1 MAFVMGGA
9 VDVPGNTPRN
19 PDAEYNLWVDP
30 VAAAEV
36 FASGMPITL
45 VSLDATSQVP
55 MSGLH
60 LRVLQEHQATPIAA
74 AVVTMLEANA
84 GFLESG
90 EMFFWD
96 QVAAAL
102 LVDEGLAGFETMRL
116 AVVTEGER
124 DVVGRTVRSDDGEEV
139 RVAMTVD
146 AERFEREFL
155 SALAGED
162 VGPVEEPPKTPA
174 ASVAELVD
182 ALFAAAAGGDAD
194 AWQGLCTD
202 EALQSVYLVT
212 GQIGRLMDSYP
223 MAYWDPGADPL
234 EGMEILGEPLVAG
247 DAAAIPVRYTV
258 PGQTQP
264 ATGFLVIVGGQVAGG
279 LLVAGGASF
288 FAEGGPTA
296 DPAVAQALVVAQVA
310 AWNADDVDGVLATMT
325 DDVAFWGTVV
335 YPDTMDSGP
344 ALRDLLVGAFSLA
357 FEVTGPPVVSG
368 PFAVVPMRFADEM
381 SGEAIDLLGA
391 LWLRDGKIALQAI
404 AMGERGY

>member
-1 MAFVMGGA
+1 
-9 VDVPGNTPRN
+9 
-19 PDAEYNLWVDP
+19 
-30 VAAAEV
+30 
-36 FASGMPITL
+36 
-45 VSLDATSQVP
+45 
-55 MSGLH
+55 
-60 LRVLQEHQATPIAA
+60 
-74 AVVTMLEANA
+74 
-84 GFLESG
+84 
-90 EMFFWD
+90 
-96 QVAAAL
+96 
-102 LVDEGLAGFETMRL
+102 
-116 AVVTEGER
+116 
-124 DVVGRTVRSDDGEEV
+124 
-139 RVAMTVD
+139 
-146 AERFEREFL
+146 
-155 SALAGED
+155 
-162 VGPVEEPPKTPA
+162 
-174 ASVAELVD
+174 
-182 ALFAAAAGGDAD
+182 
-194 AWQGLCTD
+194 
-202 EALQSVYLVT
+202 
-212 GQIGRLMDSYP
+212 
-223 MAYWDPGADPL
+223 
-234 EGMEILGEPLVAG
+234 
-247 DAAAIPVRYTV
+247 VRYTV